1 MGAFSGPCIC
11 SCFCSETGARRRGS
25 RLGGSGRCNAGSGR
39 MAHASLARLLPQ
51 GLNGRDAAKSGQLL
65 LGSLGNVQGLL
76 PGAGH
81 QFGVAAAVFVLG
93 VGLLV
98 VLPPFL
104 IQGQTFLLEV
114 WHVLAAFNHG
124 VHGHQAHDGLVGAGI
139 ACCRAAASWC
149 GSAFARLPGRRRRR
163 SWRARRS
170 HLALPGAGGTRLLLI
185 AHFASGIRAFV
196 DGPGPAGGKAGQ
208 RQQQKG
214 RGFHN
219 AFIYRVIGTR
229 EVKARNRNGRKEQA
243 AGRNRKPSAGL
254 AVCLAAHPALAAPR
268 KAAQRLKAAAC
279 PTLSIFSTLAAPR
292 LQTSRP

>member
-1 MGAFSGPCIC
+1 
-11 SCFCSETGARRRGS
+11 
-25 RLGGSGRCNAGSGR
+25 

-81 QFGVAAAVFVLG
+81 QFGVAAAVFILG

-104 IQGQTFLLEV
+104 IKGQTFLLEV

-124 VHGHQAHDGLVGAGI
+124 VHGHQAQDGFVGAGI
-139 ACCRAAASWC
+139 ACRQAAASWC
-149 GSAFARLPGRRRRR
+149 GDAPARLPGRRQ
-163 SWRARRS
+163 RS
-170 HLALPGAGGTRLLLI
+170 HLALPGTGGTRLLLI

-196 DGPGPAGGKAGQ
+196 NGPGPAGGKAGQ

-214 RGFHN
+214 RGFHK
-219 AFIYRVIGTR
+219 AFIHRVIETR
-229 EVKARNRNGRKEQA
+229 EAKALNRNGRKEQA
-243 AGRNRKPSAGL
+243 TGRNRKPSAGPG
-254 AVCLAAHPALAAPR
+254 CLLGCPSGMAAPR
-268 KAAQRLKAAAC
+268 KAAQRLKAAPC
-279 PTLSIFSTLAAPR
+279 PTLSIFSTLATPS
-292 LQTSRP
+292 LQTSL